1 MQILWMQFENQPPAV
16 HFLVTTFK
24 ERPEITEAVLES
36 IFAECRAARVPARM
50 FVATGDA
57 SDECVI
63 EEYCSRAVDV
73 PAKLIIVGQNQPG
86 KRVAMGL
93 LALVCR

>member
-36 IFAECRAARVPARM
+36 IFAECRAARVPARI

-63 EEYCSRAVDV
+63 EDYLHEMHRNRLQNRWISGERLLRRNNLRSWRRA
-73 PAKLIIVGQNQPG
+73 
-86 KRVAMGL
+86 
-93 LALVCR
+93 

>member
-36 IFAECRAARVPARM
+36 IFAECRAARVSARI

-57 SDECVI
+57 SDECVV
-63 EEYCSRAVDV
+63 EDYCSRAVDV
-73 PAKLIIVGQNQPG
+73 PAKLIIVRQSE
-86 KRVAMGL
+86 
-93 LALVCR
+93 